1 MVERELASSRSVAQQ
16 LIDSGQVLVNG
27 SIAEKAA
34 RRVFRSDQLFVL
46 KRARYVGRGG
56 EKLDGALSEFGL
68 SPLGWSCIDIGSS
81 TGGFVDCLLQNGAKS
96 VVALDVGRAQ
106 LDSRLR
112 SDHRVIVFEQTDVRG
127 FVSADP
133 APNSYDL
140 MTADLS
146 FISIRSV
153 IDDLYRICSSNPSC
167 FLVILVKPQFE
178 VGHRDA
184 SISKGVIKDPT
195 LWSSVLMETAKQLER
210 VGFRIEGLAP
220 SKLRGAAGNQEF
232 FFWASIGPGSS
243 LDSYSLTALIDTA
256 VAAAADPP

>member
-68 SPLGWSCIDIGSS
+68 SPLGWACIDIGSS

-112 SDHRVIVFEQTDVRG
+112 SDRRVIVFEQTDVRG
-127 FVSADP
+127 FASADP

-195 LWSSVLMETAKQLER
+195 LWSSVLLETAKQLER

-232 FFWASIGPGSS
+232 FFWASIGPGSA
-243 LDSYSLTALIDTA
+243 LDSYSLTALIDSA